1 MIRGRS
7 ELERRG
13 RYVELLESFINPLH
27 PALVHLVKQCLHN
40 VPQQRPSTDE
50 LLATLQRMKVEV
62 EGEYGI
68 QIRLDMEK
76 LRLAKEV
83 KLKDRRIREL
93 TQLQVSRTCTK
104 VMRKKC

>member
-1 MIRGRS
+1 MIHGRS

-13 RYVELLESFINPLH
+13 RYVELLESLINPLH
-27 PALVHLVKQCLHN
+27 PVLVQLVKQCLHN
-40 VPQQRPSTDE
+40 VPGQRPSTDE

-76 LRLAKEV
+76 LRLAKKV
-83 KLKDRRIREL
+83 KLKDRRIGEL
-93 TQLQVSRTCTK
+93 TQLQVCI
-104 VMRKKC
+104 